1 MARFEYQA
9 LTATGDLVN
18 GEADATDSQALLDL
32 LRERALLP
40 IHTAEKR
47 ARRAPFGL
55 AASRTGGFRRGDLAL
70 FMQQLARLL
79 GASLPLD
86 RALEILG
93 GLTAERRGGREVRR
107 LMDRVRDGASLSEAM
122 AAQAPVFPPMCV
134 SMVRA
139 GEEAGALREVLA
151 RVADFLLRAE
161 AARQQ
166 AISAL
171 TYPAILLA
179 VASVS
184 ICLILVV
191 VLPQFE
197 PMLREAS
204 DAIPLATRIVMAAS
218 EGLRASGWWMLP
230 ALAVGMVAAH
240 RALRHPAA
248 RLWRD
253 RAVLRLPL
261 LGGLVVRFETGR
273 FCDTLA
279 VLVANG
285 VPAARALGLAAATIS
300 NRVLADAVETLA
312 ARFREGEGLARALA
326 NTGRFP
332 PLATQLIQIGE
343 ETGRLDEMLR
353 EIAGIFD
360 AEVSRSLTRFLA
372 LLVPGITIVMGLVV
386 ALILAAVM
394 SALISLNSLAA

>member
-9 LTATGDLVN
+9 LSAAGEIVS
-18 GEADATDSQALLDL
+18 GEAEATDTQAMLDL

-40 IHTAEKR
+40 IRATEKR
-47 ARRAPFGL
+47 TPRASFTIG
-55 AASRTGGFRRGDLAL
+55 TGGGFRPGDLAL
-70 FMQQLARLL
+70 FIQQLARLL
-79 GASLPLD
+79 RASLPLD
-86 RALEILG
+86 RALEILT
-93 GLTAERRGGREVRR
+93 GLTAERRGGRQVRR
-107 LMDRVRDGASLSEAM
+107 LLEQVRDGASLSEAM
-122 AAQAPVFPPMCV
+122 AAQDTTFPPMCV

-139 GEEAGALREVLA
+139 GEEAGALRDVLD
-151 RVADFLLRAE
+151 RVAGFLLRAE

-171 TYPAILLA
+171 TYPAILLV
-179 VASVS
+179 VAGIS

-197 PMLREAS
+197 PMLREAGGTL
-204 DAIPLATRIVMAAS
+204 PLATRLVMGAS
-218 EGLRASGWWMLP
+218 ELLREAGWWLLLGVLLAALGLRRG
-230 ALAVGMVAAH
+230 V
-240 RALRHPAA
+240 RHPAA

-253 RAVLRLPL
+253 RAVLRLPV
-261 LGGLVVRFETGR
+261 LGGMVTRFETGR

-279 VLVANG
+279 VLLGNG
-285 VPAARALGLAAATIS
+285 VPAARALALAGGTVG
-300 NRVLADAVETLA
+300 NRVLRGAIETLA
-312 ARFREGEGLARALA
+312 ARFREGEDLARTLA
-326 NTGRFP
+326 AAGRFP
-332 PLATQLIQIGE
+332 PLAIQLIQIGE

-360 AEVSRSLTRFLA
+360 AEVSRSLARLLA

-394 SALISLNSLAA
+394 SALISLNSLAV